1 MELACCCIQKQHQRH
16 KQLYDK
22 HAPVKEFDVGDR
34 VWLYTPAVKPGQTKK
49 LSSLWK
55 GPYTVIDKC
64 GPVDYRIQ
72 LIGGT
77 QVFVVH
83 RDRLKLCCG
92 APSLTASSHTPT
104 SMPTTFSAASEC
116 VNNDSDSIGG
126 YTTVPA
132 SAQDAPP
139 DPPTCPQRN
148 RRPPM
153 RYGDY
158 VSFNHLRGCKD

>member
-1 MELACCCIQKQHQRH
+1 M
-16 KQLYDK
+16 
-22 HAPVKEFDVGDR
+22 
-34 VWLYTPAVKPGQTKK
+34 
-49 LSSLWK
+49 
-55 GPYTVIDKC
+55 IDKC

-92 APSLTASSHTPT
+92 APSLMASSHTPT
-104 SMPTTFSAASEC
+104 SMSTTFSAASGC
-116 VNNDSDSIGG
+116 VNDDSDSIGG

-132 SAQDAPP
+132 SAPDDPP
-139 DPPTCPQRN
+139 DPPTRPQRN

-158 VSFNHLRGCKD
+158 VSHYISFNHLRGRKD